1 MVLSSEVVLAEVLM
15 DFMQIVTQ
23 LTTQG
28 NLYEPFWNFL
38 CIVLYS

>member
-1 MVLSSEVVLAEVLM
+1 MALSSEVVLACLM
-15 DFMQIVTQ
+15 DFMQIVIQ